1 MHSQEV
7 RLGLSDEVG
16 LEADKVWLLDQI
28 RLSLMILDPVEELVE
43 IGTHKWGL
51 RVPLVV
57 NDFSSVDEP
66 ENRDDSAD

>member
-1 MHSQEV
+1 MHPQEV
-7 RLGLSDEVG
+7 RLSLSDEVG

-28 RLSLMILDPVEELVE
+28 RLSPMVLEPVKELVE
-43 IGTHKWGL
+43 IGTYKWVL